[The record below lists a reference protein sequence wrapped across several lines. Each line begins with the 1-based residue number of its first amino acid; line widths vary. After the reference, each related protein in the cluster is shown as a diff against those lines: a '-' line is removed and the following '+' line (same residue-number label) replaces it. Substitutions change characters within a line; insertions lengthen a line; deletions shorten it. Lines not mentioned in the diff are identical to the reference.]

1 MTTTSS
7 TTSGTSFDVSK
18 YTINRDPEVQT
29 IVIEE
34 TGDSFEVTIAPL
46 SWAKRNQLISQFL
59 SWDSDGNTAFKAD
72 GYVRACL
79 TEMIIDAPWGKT
91 TESLLISIDHRLGRA
106 LEQLVPEAFEQGGLD
121 PDAVKKE

>member
-34 TGDSFEVTIAPL
+34 TGDSFEVTIASL

-91 TESLLISIDHRLGRA
+91 TESFLISIDHRLGRE

>member
-34 TGDSFEVTIAPL
+34 TGDSFEVTIASL

-59 SWDSDGNTAFKAD
+59 
-72 GYVRACL
+72 
-79 TEMIIDAPWGKT
+79 
-91 TESLLISIDHRLGRA
+91 
-106 LEQLVPEAFEQGGLD
+106 
-121 PDAVKKE
+121 